1 VEKYCREGQ
10 AADESI
16 APLKHIAFWVSK
28 ATNTHSEY
36 VVLIGVPLQ
45 QWFYE
50 NPPIFRYTYVYIAR
64 LVLGASCLS
73 HFYAAKCLY
82 S

>member
-45 QWFYE
+45 QWFMLPNVFTHNCE
-50 NPPIFRYTYVYIAR
+50 S
-64 LVLGASCLS
+64 VLGLQVFGSCSSL
-73 HFYAAKCLY
+73 
-82 S
+82 